1 MYERSAI
8 VLEKYF
14 DTLIGLDQKINLQTI
29 YQEYQDLVKITDEY
43 KILMDADL
51 KLEKIL

>member
-14 DTLIGLDQKINLQTI
+14 NNICGLDKKINLKTI
-29 YQEYQDLVKITDEY
+29 YKDYREIV
-43 KILMDADL
+43 
-51 KLEKIL
+51 